1 MKFSPIIYL
10 IGMLLCILSI
20 FMIVPAFVD
29 WFYGN
34 ENWPAFVGSSM
45 ATLFVGLILFLT
57 NKGSATEHLE
67 LRQAFLLT
75 NSAWIS
81 IAIFGSLPFLLSDI
95 DMSFVDA
102 FFESTS
108 GITTTGATVIENLE
122 AKSHGILIWRALL
135 QWLGVFTIQAK
146 GTGDV
151 HTLFSDITSDG
162 FLRGYV
168 GLNAG
173 FKSADS
179 NLNSLM
185 GSGHISFTLD
195 QGKYTKRYQGIV
207 SLEEPNMSKTT
218 ELYFN
223 NSEQLETKFLT
234 FNFYDIDISNRKN
247 LFSAGLI
254 MLQKLPVKSSFD
266 EESNEEV
273 WQNSL
278 NFLSTLGK
286 EEFLSTNLT
295 SEEILYRLF
304 NELEITVYNEI
315 IIQDQCRCSD
325 KKIKFAIKNLSKKE
339 LQEIADE
346 NGNVKVVCEFCK
358 TERIF
363 PSKTCN

>member
-1 MKFSPIIYL
+1 MTLNNNVIPFQLGNNSVRGNIVRLQTVVSEIVKRHEYPTNVESLFADTLTITACLGSRMKH
-10 IGMLLCILSI
+10 
-20 FMIVPAFVD
+20 D
-29 WFYGN
+29 
-34 ENWPAFVGSSM
+34 
-45 ATLFVGLILFLT
+45 
-57 NKGSATEHLE
+57 
-67 LRQAFLLT
+67 
-75 NSAWIS
+75 
-81 IAIFGSLPFLLSDI
+81 
-95 DMSFVDA
+95 
-102 FFESTS
+102 
-108 GITTTGATVIENLE
+108 
-122 AKSHGILIWRALL
+122 
-135 QWLGVFTIQAK
+135 GVFTIQAK

-173 FKSADS
+173 FKSTES

-195 QGKYTKRYQGIV
+195 QGKHTKRYQGIV
-207 SLEEPNMSKTT
+207 SLEESSMSKTT

-234 FNFYDIDISNRKN
+234 FNYFDIEKNNRKN

-254 MLQKLPVKSSFD
+254 MLQKMPFKNSFD
-266 EESNEEV
+266 EESNEEI

-304 NELEITVYNEI
+304 NELEITVYDEI
-315 IIQDQCRCSD
+315 IIQDQCRCSEE
-325 KKIKFAIKNLSKKE
+325 KIKFAIKNLSKKE
-339 LQEIADE
+339 LRDIADE

-363 PSKTCN
+363 PS